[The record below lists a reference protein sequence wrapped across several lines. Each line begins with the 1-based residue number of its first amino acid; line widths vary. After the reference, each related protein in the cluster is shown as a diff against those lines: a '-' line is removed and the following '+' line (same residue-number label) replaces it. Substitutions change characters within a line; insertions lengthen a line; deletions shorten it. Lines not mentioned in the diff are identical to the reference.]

1 MQAKIDELRNGAVS
15 KNGETVT
22 FEIGAAD
29 GSSYPFSCSATD
41 IERLVLWLIGL
52 AQLAATN
59 RPEESQMSPPKVLA
73 PIEARR
79 LALVPGRTPDERMVA
94 VDLAGLSMVFAPPA
108 SELRTLQQVLAGMES
123 IASSRRQ

>member
-1 MQAKIDELRNGAVS
+1 MQAKIDELRNGAAS

-29 GSSYPFSCSATD
+29 GSSYPFSCTAAD

-59 RPEESQMSPPKVLA
+59 RSQEPIEKSPKVLA

-79 LALVPGRTPDERMVA
+79 LALVPGRTSDELMLV
-94 VDLAGLSMVFAPPA
+94 VDLAGFHMVFAPPA
-108 SELRTLQQVLAGMES
+108 SEIRTLQQVLAGMEPIES
-123 IASSRRQ
+123 GPRQ